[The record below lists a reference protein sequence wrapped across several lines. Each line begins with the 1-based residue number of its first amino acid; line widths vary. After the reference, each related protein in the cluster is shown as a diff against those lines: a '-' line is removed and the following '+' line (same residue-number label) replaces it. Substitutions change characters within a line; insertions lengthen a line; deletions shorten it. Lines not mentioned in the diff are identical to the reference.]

1 MQKRNHSCLDDVE
14 IGVEGN
20 VIEVS
25 QTSKKICSNEERL
38 EKEIESAITSLTTTR
53 GCSKSCCPSEI
64 PRLLL
69 KYPNWRE
76 YMNLTR
82 KVAFKMAELG
92 TIEILQKGS
101 VINSSQLSCVKG
113 IIRLRL
119 SSKIA
124 GAIKIK
130 W

>member
-1 MQKRNHSCLDDVE
+1 MQKRNYSCIDDVE
-14 IGVEGN
+14 VEEERN

-25 QTSKKICSNEERL
+25 KTSKKTCSNEEQL
-38 EKEIESAITSLTTTR
+38 EKEIESAITSLTMTR

-64 PRLLL
+64 PRLVL

-76 YMNLTR
+76 HMNLTR

-101 VINSSQLSCVKG
+101 VINCSQLSCIKG

-130 W
+130 